1 MPVYLNNNSSTFPK
15 VPSVQAAVS
24 GYMKD
29 TGVIKTTGESNS
41 FTKITSS
48 KISDARNG
56 LAKLLSVHPDDIYFA
71 PNVSFIQDK
80 IIGEFLAAG
89 DRMVVS
95 SGDELANS
103 NLINITSGRGVD
115 IVKIPVDKRFSLKV
129 PQLAR
134 VNDVKLLAISHVN
147 SITGIRLPISRIA
160 AHCKEKKTVIVCDLS
175 DSIGSMPIDITELG
189 VDIAYFSTHKHLYG
203 VGGIAGLYINPSL
216 KNKFKNLD
224 LMDFYSSENILGIV
238 SVAAGVDFVLA
249 ENPERIK
256 NHIKG
261 LGTVLQGVLEMC
273 RRVEIITPPGSSS
286 SSILSFTVNKH
297 MPNTIAGMLE
307 ERFGIVVGHGMFGN
321 PGACKAIKLHP
332 EGVIRVGLGFL
343 NTVSDVEYL
352 GTSVDRITSEK

>member
-24 GYMKD
+24 AYLKD
-29 TGVIKTTGESNS
+29 TGVVNSTGESNS
-41 FTKITSS
+41 FTKEASL
-48 KISDARNG
+48 KIRDARNG
-56 LAKLLSVHPDDIYFA
+56 LAKLLSVHSDDIYFA
-71 PNVSFIQDK
+71 PNVSFARDK
-80 IIGEFLAAG
+80 IIGELLAAG

-103 NLINITSGRGVD
+103 NLINHTSGRGVD
-115 IVKIPVDKRFSLKV
+115 IVKIPVDKRYSLKV
-129 PQLAR
+129 PQLLR
-134 VNDVKLLAISHVN
+134 VNDVKVLAVSHVN
-147 SITGIRLPISRIA
+147 SVTGIRLPIPRIA
-160 AHCKEKKTVIVCDLS
+160 AHCKEKKTILICDLS
-175 DSIGSMPIDITELG
+175 DSIGSMPIDIAELG
-189 VDIAYFSTHKHLYG
+189 ADIAFFSTHKHLFG
-203 VGGIAGLYINPSL
+203 VGGIAGIYINPSL
-216 KNKFKNLD
+216 RGKFKHLD
-224 LMDFYSSENILGIV
+224 WMDFYSTENILGIV
-238 SVAAGVDFVLA
+238 SLAAGVDFVLA

-261 LGTVLQGVLEMC
+261 LRTVLQGVLEMC
-273 RRVEIITPPGSSS
+273 RRVEIITPPGSAS

-321 PGACKAIKLHP
+321 PACKSIKLHP
-332 EGVIRVGLGFL
+332 EGIIRVGLGFL